1 VIVSGGPEG
10 IGYAMAA
17 AVLLPE
23 RSTLITGSTMFV
35 DGGMCLQVYS
45 RSQVLIWHRPA
56 NLILSFARG
65 SDILRGESLRGKS

>member
-1 VIVSGGPEG
+1 VIISGGPEG

-17 AVLLPE
+17 AVLLSE

-45 RSQVLIWHRPA
+45 
-56 NLILSFARG
+56 
-65 SDILRGESLRGKS
+65 